1 MAENFPSLIKA
12 SMRHSKSPMN
22 PKEDKHKT
30 HVHTHAQTQTHKGKK
45 NLQTRQRRKS
55 TSLKPQQNNRLT
67 FPQALQ
73 QPEDLENIDKAD
85 VFKMLKGKTTST

>member
-45 NLQTRQRRKS
+45 SSNQAKKKKHIFETSTKQQADIS
-55 TSLKPQQNNRLT
+55 TSATTARRLR
-67 FPQALQ
+67 
-73 QPEDLENIDKAD
+73 EH
-85 VFKMLKGKTTST
+85 